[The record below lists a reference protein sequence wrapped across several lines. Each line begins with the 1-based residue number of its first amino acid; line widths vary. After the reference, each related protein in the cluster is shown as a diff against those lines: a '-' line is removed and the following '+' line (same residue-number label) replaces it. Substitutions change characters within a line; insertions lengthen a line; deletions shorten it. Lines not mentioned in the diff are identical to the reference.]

1 MKFILTIY
9 VCSFIEFDCMQGQ
22 KVAEFDSWNQCLI
35 AAHNESIELIT
46 SIPPDLVESK
56 RIATQYTCTL
66 ASGTPA

>member
-1 MKFILTIY
+1 M
-9 VCSFIEFDCMQGQ
+9 CSFIEFDCMQGQ

>member
-1 MKFILTIY
+1 
-9 VCSFIEFDCMQGQ
+9 MQGQ